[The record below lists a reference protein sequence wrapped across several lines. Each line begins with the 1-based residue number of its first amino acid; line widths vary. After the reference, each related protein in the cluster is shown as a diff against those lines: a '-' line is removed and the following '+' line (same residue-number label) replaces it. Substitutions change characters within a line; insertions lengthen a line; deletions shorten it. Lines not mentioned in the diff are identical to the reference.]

1 MWQGNIYYKIY
12 SMIRVF
18 IANAKAEERSALRF
32 MLLSLKLEVV
42 GDASNWQ
49 TVLAKAPTTNFN
61 LLLVDWELLPA
72 DAVASVSALRQACS
86 NAIMVVLTSYLDARQ
101 QAARSAGADAFISKG
116 EIPNRLADHLLAI
129 SRSLDLNE
137 TTYAKNKKSFPKEYL
152 MNKHILEGK
161 WKQVRGEAK
170 AWWGKLTDNDLDRVA
185 GKFEVLVGLLQEKYG
200 YTREQAADEIERRV
214 TDFEA
219 GLKEDLAMTSRPK

>member
-1 MWQGNIYYKIY
+1 
-12 SMIRVF
+12 
-18 IANAKAEERSALRF
+18 
-32 MLLSLKLEVV
+32 
-42 GDASNWQ
+42 
-49 TVLAKAPTTNFN
+49 
-61 LLLVDWELLPA
+61 
-72 DAVASVSALRQACS
+72 
-86 NAIMVVLTSYLDARQ
+86 MVVLTSYLDARQ

-137 TTYAKNKKSFPKEYL
+137 PTYAKNKKSFPKEHL

-200 YTREQAADEIERRV
+200 YTREQAADEIDRRV

-219 GLKEDLAMTSRPK
+219 GLKEDMEMASRPK